1 MPEAKALFLYSSK
14 TATDTV
20 RQHINEQSDFISVC
34 TVQECPV
41 EIRRNA
47 DSGRC
52 GRRRGKKSNNVWCD
66 AGSKVVVCFCIAVK
80 LQQIYSHAVAGD
92 AACRHQGLG
101 EGATLHAIM

>member
-20 RQHINEQSDFISVC
+20 RRHINEQSDFISVC

-52 GRRRGKKSNNVWCD
+52 GRRRGR
-66 AGSKVVVCFCIAVK
+66 KVTMC
-80 LQQIYSHAVAGD
+80 
-92 AACRHQGLG
+92 
-101 EGATLHAIM
+101 GAMPEAKALFVFVSQ